1 MGPWSCL
8 SLPEGPWT
16 RWLCSG
22 PHVPPLRRDPSL
34 ALLMTPPEGVS
45 ALSREGSKQAGSVVE
60 VRAPQ
65 HFSDAPE
72 ERGGAYPHW
81 GQARKVPRG
90 WAGRAARWRPPPP
103 RCPCPTCSWIF
114 WVRSTCHRGQRGD
127 GGGAVPRGSPR
138 TTGPRAAPVLWPS
151 VTESQE
157 GVDWSR
163 GSEAGGLMGMLH
175 APAPRS

>member
-1 MGPWSCL
+1 MAGYDGKRVGLGPWSCL

-103 RCPCPTCSWIF
+103 P
-114 WVRSTCHRGQRGD
+114 V
-127 GGGAVPRGSPR
+127 
-138 TTGPRAAPVLWPS
+138 APVP
-151 VTESQE
+151 
-157 GVDWSR
+157 
-163 GSEAGGLMGMLH
+163 
-175 APAPRS
+175 PAPGSSGSDPLVTVAREGMEVVLSPEGPHAQLDLEPHRCSGHLSRSHRRVWTGAGAARLGG